1 MTRRMLAMAMLA
13 AVLMVGLVACGQ
25 QEQTQPAPAE
35 DAGAAVE
42 ETDVEADDVEAAD
55 VEFHTIGDI
64 LNAGVER
71 HGESFGEDEYS
82 MMFRY
87 GGKWMCAF
95 AALPEGMYEEL
106 DEAMSGDMEKYE
118 ELLSTLEISELKVL
132 EATEPTQEE
141 LDALVGK
148 TGAELT
154 EMGYDLGYFYV
165 DGDTTICYA
174 SDGTFEYDI
183 TFEGAA
189 ENEDTDDY
197 AAELADMTV
206 SDVSFWGA
214 TWTAFED

>member
-1 MTRRMLAMAMLA
+1 MAMLA

-25 QEQTQPAPAE
+25 QEQTQPVPAE
-35 DAGAAVE
+35 DTSVATEDDGTA
-42 ETDVEADDVEAAD
+42 DVEADDVEAAD

-206 SDVSFWGA
+206 SDVSFWGV

>member
-1 MTRRMLAMAMLA
+1 MAMLA
-13 AVLMVGLVACGQ
+13 TVLMVGLVACGQ
-25 QEQTQPAPAE
+25 QEQAQPAPAE

-42 ETDVEADDVEAAD
+42 ETDVEEADVEAAD
-55 VEFHTIGDI
+55 VEFHTIGDV
-64 LNAGVER
+64 LNAGAER
-71 HGESFGEDEYS
+71 HGEAFGEAEYS
-82 MMFRY
+82 MVFRY
-87 GGKWMCAF
+87 GGKWMYAS
-95 AALPEGMYEEL
+95 AALPDGMYEEL
-106 DEAMSGDMEKYE
+106 DEAMSGDLEKYE

-165 DGDTTICYA
+165 DGDKTICYA

-206 SDVSFWGA
+206 SDVSFWGV